1 LLKKS
6 HLKGFELYN
15 LAEDLAESKD
25 LAQKEPAQLKRLSR
39 LAEERYAE
47 VVAEGPD
54 WFGELPASAS
64 SGND

>member
-1 LLKKS
+1 
-6 HLKGFELYN
+6 
-15 LAEDLAESKD
+15 